1 MLIPFSLIIALIPSL
16 GTTTGRVIDIR
27 DEFPISGAMVFT
39 SSDTTYTD
47 INGFFKLPYNGADS
61 ITIKAMSYADM
72 LVCTSDCDDDIKM
85 SVAKPKNV
93 LIRSGKGM

>member
-1 MLIPFSLIIALIPSL
+1 MMIPFALVIALIPNL
-16 GTTTGRVIDIR
+16 GTTTGRVVDIR

-39 SSDTTYTD
+39 SNDTTYTD

-61 ITIKAMSYADM
+61 ITVKAMSYDDV
-72 LVCTSDCDDDIKM
+72 LVCTSDCDEDIKM

-93 LIRSGKGM
+93 LIRPDKNM